1 MTYTFKNTEI
11 NNEKSS
17 DFETKS
23 LLYLIGKRKDKKEI
37 EYVAFDCF
45 NDVSG
50 INKNA
55 NKIWDIQSK
64 NEQSLNPK
72 KIGKYFFTLFDNS
85 ISKFHFTELIFF
97 SPVLKP
103 DYKKNNKLQIYHA
116 DNFKDKTLQRIKN
129 GLNEEITR
137 VKGDSVNYN
146 KELQEFFQKVL
157 IVEDNQSGAEYIK
170 SVTKFKKTQI
180 KDENFYKSVFQDL
193 RNIQTSKKN
202 SYIENTVISQI
213 KEVLDFKRH
222 LSSKD
227 VETLVISRIIGVEV
241 FEYKSIPLYFSPIV
255 DGLDIEDKK
264 DLLQDCNSNLSR
276 AFFNKNSNRVFWKTC
291 ETIISF
297 LESHDSQTDIDLVY
311 NSVFP
316 NYNPKTSYLN
326 EITIKYLISIIM
338 EGNDDN

>member
-11 NNEKSS
+11 NNEKAS

-55 NKIWDIQSK
+55 DKIWDIQSK

-72 KIGKYFFTLFDNS
+72 KIGKYFYTLFDNY
-85 ISKFHFTELIFF
+85 ISVLNFKEFIFF
-97 SPVLKP
+97 SPILNP
-103 DYKKNNKLQIYHA
+103 EYKKDKKLLIYKA
-116 DNFKDKTLQRIKN
+116 DNFEDKTLERIKN
-129 GLNEEITR
+129 GLNEEIKR
-137 VKGDSVNYN
+137 VKGNSANFD
-146 KELQEFFQKVL
+146 KEQKDFFEKVL
-157 IVEDNQSGAEYIK
+157 VVEDNQSGAEYIK
-170 SVTKFKKTQI
+170 NVTKFKKTDI
-180 KDENFYKSVFQDL
+180 KDETFYKSIFQDL

-202 SYIENTVISQI
+202 TYIENSVISQI
-213 KEVLDFKRH
+213 KEVLDFNRH

-227 VETLVISRIIGVEV
+227 IETLIISRIIGVEV
-241 FEYKSIPLYFSPIV
+241 FEYKAIPLYFSPML

-264 DLLQDCNSNLSR
+264 DMLQECNSNLSR

-291 ETIISF
+291 EIIILF
-297 LESHDSQTDIDLVY
+297 IESHTLTDVDVVFD
-311 NSVFP
+311 SVFP
-316 NYNPKTSYLN
+316 NYTPKISYLN
-326 EITIKYLISIIM
+326 ELTIKYLISIII